1 VKRDYRTAP
10 IDKRVLLLLDF
21 AWKLTREQ
29 HECREEDV
37 QGLGAAGWSD
47 EAIVDAV
54 GIVGFFNY
62 ITRVADG
69 LGVELNK
76 EYAAQGRG

>member
-10 IDKRVLLLLDF
+10 IDKRVLSLLDF

-37 QGLGAAGWSD
+37 QGLGAEGWSD

-62 ITRVADG
+62 ITRVADA
-69 LGVELNK
+69 LGVELNE
-76 EYAAQGRG
+76 EYAAQGRA

>member
-1 VKRDYRTAP
+1 VKQDYRSAP
-10 IDKRVLLLLDF
+10 IDEKVRALLDF
-21 AWKLTREQ
+21 ARKLTREQ
-29 HECREEDV
+29 HECREDDV
-37 QGLGAAGWSD
+37 RKLRSEGWSD

-62 ITRVADG
+62 ITRVADA

-76 EYAAQGRG
+76 EYAAQGRA